1 MACLMVRWL
10 LHSDDEKWGTID
22 MTLLL
27 ILLGAK
33 GMFGWRLGRHAQA
46 AVVPKVQFGD
56 QIVR

>member
-1 MACLMVRWL
+1 MVRWL